1 MARRTWKDM
10 RDEAVSELRARDDIV
25 ARTEA
30 WLREAYLEVAYSY
43 RFYELEK
50 SASFDLGVN
59 ASEVDFETA
68 EILDVKHIFSLRDQ
82 TSGRR
87 VNPASFRYIDRL
99 SIGSGVPT
107 LYCRFGNSILFNAI
121 PSGSNIR
128 YKLRYRKQVAE
139 PNYSGAASPET
150 PTEWDEVIRLKAV
163 ARGFHAL
170 LEPDISADKRN
181 ICNELIS
188 ALPIDE
194 FVEAEDSNFGITPR
208 SE

>member
-10 RDEAVSELRARDDIV
+10 RDEAVKELRNRDDIIQ
-25 ARTEA
+25 RTEG
-30 WLREAYLEVAYSY
+30 WLREAYLEIAYGY

-50 SASFDLGVN
+50 FALFDLGVN

-68 EILDVKHIFSLRDQ
+68 QIMDLKHIFSLRDQ

-99 SIGSGVPT
+99 AISSGVPT
-107 LYCRFGNSILFNAI
+107 FYCRFGNSLLFNTIA
-121 PSGSNIR
+121 SGSAIR

-139 PNYSGAASPET
+139 PVYDGVALPET

-170 LEPDISADKRN
+170 LEPDMSADKRN

-188 ALPIDE
+188 SLPIDE
-194 FVEAEDSNFGITPR
+194 FVETEDSNFGITPR